1 MSGEPVVEPELCG
14 KYSSIGSFCVQPA
27 GHTDTHMSAYGS
39 KWTDESD
46 AKSAIAISRGM
57 KGKTE

>member
-46 AKSAIAISRGM
+46 RASAIAISRGM